1 MGKKRKKGSWLKEG
15 EIPFEQDVTP
25 KTMAELT
32 KDDDLTLYEQKD
44 DAKESFEDLLGKAVP
59 KTTPKKK

>member
-1 MGKKRKKGSWLKEG
+1 MAKKKRRGKWLKEG
-15 EIPFEQDVTP
+15 EVPFPQDVTP

-32 KDDDLTLYEQKD
+32 KDHDLPPEDQKED
-44 DAKESFEDLLGKAVP
+44 GKEAFDDLLGKVVP